1 MKKIVSESLNEY
13 MNEVQH
19 GRTSKA
25 KKVVQNKTQKAD
37 EAIAGLKKQ
46 LADAKKPSGTR
57 TSSVA
62 DKAKIEDIKKKIA
75 AWEAKKKK

>member
-1 MKKIVSESLNEY
+1 MTEA
-13 MNEVQH
+13 QH

-37 EAIAGLKKQ
+37 EAIAGLKAQ
-46 LADAKKPSGTR
+46 LADMKKGGKMKDA
-57 TSSVA
+57 SVQ
-62 DKAKIEDIKKKIA
+62 DKKRVEEIKGKIA